1 MSLMHYSRKACPSA
15 LACQM
20 CALYVFLPLSV
31 SSSTPSMAH
40 WPRLPRDAYTAVQPP
55 QTAVL

>member
-1 MSLMHYSRKACPSA
+1 MHYSRKACPSA